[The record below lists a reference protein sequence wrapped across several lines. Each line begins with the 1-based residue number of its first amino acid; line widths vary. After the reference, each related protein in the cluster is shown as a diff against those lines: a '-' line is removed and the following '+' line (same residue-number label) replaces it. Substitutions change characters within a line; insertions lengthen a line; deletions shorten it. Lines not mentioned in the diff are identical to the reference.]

1 MLAQRVRD
9 PVTTQRQGTRH
20 YVIVGSSSNVRIC
33 RRPCASPIGPP
44 ITVGSQS
51 SLAWMSGRA
60 DERMISDQPAS
71 PRAARLIL
79 SDAPHRAVSK
89 IA

>member
-1 MLAQRVRD
+1 
-9 PVTTQRQGTRH
+9 
-20 YVIVGSSSNVRIC
+20 
-33 RRPCASPIGPP
+33 
-44 ITVGSQS
+44 
-51 SLAWMSGRA
+51 MSGRA